1 MSGSQRADCA
11 AAGLKKTGQQQTY
24 DPDGCKTS
32 HHPISPCGSLWRCA
46 GFMWVAGAR
55 SESVLDF
62 CHAASCALDSATT
75 PRLESSSGHRNL
87 LIGLGVG
94 LAWRGVRLET
104 STLLQEIAAKDEN
117 VRMPVVSRFISG
129 NGHPVTKLRTIS
141 GVTAYIAD
149 EIPLEALIGLE
160 IKLRKKLGLPADREP
175 AVITPSCRNGKPGL
189 KPR

>member
-1 MSGSQRADCA
+1 
-11 AAGLKKTGQQQTY
+11 
-24 DPDGCKTS
+24 
-32 HHPISPCGSLWRCA
+32 
-46 GFMWVAGAR
+46 MWVAGAR
-55 SESVLDF
+55 SESALDF

-104 STLLQEIAAKDEN
+104 STLLHAIAAKDEN
-117 VRMPVVSRFISG
+117 VQMPFVSRFIAS
-129 NGHPVTKLRTIS
+129 NGRPVTKLITPS
-141 GVTAYIAD
+141 GVTAYVAD

-160 IKLRKKLGLPADREP
+160 NKLRKKLGLHADREP
-175 AVITPSCRNGKPGL
+175 ARITPSRRNGKPGL